1 LSQETTPLD
10 PCATLTLVLPLA
22 DATLDWIAAMADV
35 ALAATSIASLVERQK
50 KVETIVCR
58 FSRFQ

>member
-35 ALAATSIASLVERQK
+35 ALAATSIASLVERQQK
-50 KVETIVCR
+50 K
-58 FSRFQ
+58 